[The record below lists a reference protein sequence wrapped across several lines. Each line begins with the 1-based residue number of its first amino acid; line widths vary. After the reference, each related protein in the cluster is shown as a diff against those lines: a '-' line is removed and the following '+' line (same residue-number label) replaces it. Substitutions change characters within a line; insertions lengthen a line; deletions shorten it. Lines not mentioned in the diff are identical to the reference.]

1 MGAPFLH
8 LSCQGAVRAPAPR
21 YLHQCQWD
29 REHSK
34 IVCRGQ
40 ILKNTWHWSS
50 AQSKPRSRV
59 DLGELS
65 SFHNNC

>member
-40 ILKNTWHWSS
+40 ILKNT
-50 AQSKPRSRV
+50 
-59 DLGELS
+59 
-65 SFHNNC
+65 